1 MWGVFFVGWIFFV
14 GSGKWWWRCGGY
26 ILYIG
31 GVKFCI
37 LGNKISILQKKI
49 PSIEKKI
56 PSIEILFC
64 SIGIFGGWD
73 VRFCR

>member
-1 MWGVFFVGWIFFV
+1 MDFFCGGWGFCGVGFFV
-14 GSGKWWWRCGGY
+14 GSRKWWWRCGGY
-26 ILYIG
+26 IYYIG
-31 GVKFCI
+31 GVKFSI

-49 PSIEKKI
+49 PSIEI
-56 PSIEILFC
+56 FFC

>member
-1 MWGVFFVGWIFFV
+1 MWGGILWG
-14 GSGKWWWRCGGY
+14 GSFSWGRENGGGCGGY
-26 ILYIG
+26 IYYIG
-31 GVKFCI
+31 DVKFSI

-64 SIGIFGGWD
+64 SIGIFCGWD

>member
-1 MWGVFFVGWIFFV
+1 MGVGFCGVGFFV
-14 GSGKWWWRCGGY
+14 GSRKWWWVCGGY
-26 ILYIG
+26 IYYIG
-31 GVKFCI
+31 DVKFSI